1 MAVKLRSLKESD
13 ELPNDLSSMID
24 IDKNE
29 ALNILEE
36 IEENSANNGKISEL
50 NEARLV
56 KEKVKGIS
64 GLKIYNFDHRS
75 RI

>member
-13 ELPNDLSSMID
+13 EFPNDLSSMID

-64 GLKIYNFDHRS
+64 GLKIYNHYHRS